1 MIVGRTDIAN
11 GHDQAAMLYGD
22 TVMQAEEDVGLDL
35 LVGKSGAKAGRPSQ

>member
-22 TVMQAEEDVGLDL
+22 TVLQAGVDLDFL
-35 LVGKSGAKAGRPSQ
+35 AGRSGAKVGRPSH